1 MNIEKQLKDLREQIA
16 KHDIA
21 YHQKDNPTISDAK
34 YDELKRNLLALEE
47 KNPQYKN
54 DDLFGKVGA
63 KPLEDFAKVVHKKP
77 MLSLANGFS
86 KEDIADFMEKIN
98 RFLGNV
104 SSNKTPASL
113 FDFAE
118 DKPNFIPLFCEPKID
133 GLSFSA
139 RYENGN
145 LVQAAT
151 RGDGEVGED
160 ITANISTVI
169 GFPQILNSNNPPRI
183 LEIRGEV
190 YMAKKD
196 FSSLNQK
203 QQEANG
209 KIFANPRNA
218 AAGSLRQLDSNITA
232 SRKLSYF
239 AYGIGEVSGDF
250 ICNNQESLIVT
261 LKSFGFN
268 TEPHC
273 KICYNLDEIIE
284 LYQEIAD
291 SRYSLEYD
299 LDGMVY
305 KVNDF
310 VLQNRLG
317 FVSRSPRWAIA
328 HKFPAEKSKTVIE
341 KIVIQVG
348 RTGALTPVAEL
359 TPVNIGG
366 VLVSR
371 ATLHNQDEIA
381 AKDIREGDLVVI
393 QRAGDVIPQVLEV
406 DLSKRTPNSSKYIFP
421 AICPSCGAEAF
432 KTDDDVVLRCPNKFG
447 CNAQIKESLKH
458 FVSKDAF
465 DIEGLGK
472 KQIDNFFEE
481 GRIKNFADIF
491 KLESQEKLS
500 PNPLITK
507 EGWGEKSTSNLFKN
521 INLKRKIDLHR
532 FIYSLGIRYVGETTA
547 KLLANN
553 FTSFKN
559 FKEKMLAI
567 SNAEN
572 IAQDIDWQDFIANDG
587 IGEKMAKSIV
597 EYFSEKK
604 NLIILEELEKELEI
618 IDAKINNNNNSKLA
632 KKTIV
637 FTGTLS
643 KMSRGEAKEKA
654 ESLGMKVQGAI
665 SSKTN
670 FLVAGAEAGSK
681 LKKAKELGIVI
692 LEEQDWLEIL
702 NTNDQQTN

>member
-1 MNIEKQLKDLREQIA
+1 MIDIEEQIKTLREQII

-21 YHQKDNPTISDAK
+21 YHQKDSPAISDAK
-34 YDELKRNLLALEE
+34 YDNLKLELSRLEE
-47 KNPQYKN
+47 QYPQYKT
-54 DDLFGKVGA
+54 DDLLNKVGA
-63 KPLEDFAKVVHKKP
+63 KPLEDFAKVIHKKP
-77 MLSLANGFS
+77 MLSLANGFAR
-86 KEDIADFMEKIN
+86 EDIANFVERIN
-98 RFLGNV
+98 RFLGNIP
-104 SSNKTPASL
+104 NKTPTSL
-113 FDFAE
+113 FDFAKSQP
-118 DKPNFIPLFCEPKID
+118 DFIPLFCEPKID

-151 RGDGEVGED
+151 RGDGEIGEE
-160 ITANISTVI
+160 ITTNISTI
-169 GFPQILNSNNPPRI
+169 IDFPHILTTNNPPKI

-196 FSSLNQK
+196 FILLNQK
-203 QQEANG
+203 QQETNG

-239 AYGIGEVSGDF
+239 AYGIGEVSADF
-250 ICNNQESLIVT
+250 ICNSQEFLIAT
-261 LKSFGFN
+261 LSSFGFK
-268 TEPHC
+268 TEPYC
-273 KICYNLDEIIE
+273 KICYSLDEIIK
-284 LYQEIAD
+284 LYQEVAD
-291 SRYSLEYD
+291 IRYSLEYD

-310 VLQNRLG
+310 TLQNRLG
-317 FVSRSPRWAIA
+317 FISRSPRWAIA
-328 HKFPAEKSKTVIE
+328 HKFPAEKSKTVIK
-341 KIVIQVG
+341 KITIQVG

-381 AKDIREGDLVVI
+381 NKDIREGDLVII

-406 DLSKRTPNSSKYIFP
+406 DLSKRSPNSHKYIFP
-421 AICPSCGAEAF
+421 TTCPSCGSISV
-432 KTDDDVVLRCPNKFG
+432 KTDDDVILRCPNKFG

-481 GRIKNFADIF
+481 ERIKNFSDIF
-491 KLESQEKLS
+491 RLEAQEELS
-500 PNPLITK
+500 PNPLIKK
-507 EGWGEKSTSNLFKN
+507 EGWGEKSTNNLFKN
-521 INLKRKIDLHR
+521 INLKRKIELHR
-532 FIYSLGIRYVGETTA
+532 FIYALGIRYVGETTS

-553 FTSFKN
+553 FISFYN

-567 SNAEN
+567 SNIENPAEN
-572 IAQDIDWQDFIANDG
+572 HDWQDFIANDG

-604 NLIILEELEKELEI
+604 NLLILEELEKELEI
-618 IDAKINNNNNSKLA
+618 IDTKINNDKNSKFA

-643 KMSRGEAKEKA
+643 KMSRSEAKERA
-654 ESLGMKVQGAI
+654 ESLGLKVQGTI

-670 FLVAGAEAGSK
+670 FLVAGTEVGSK
-681 LKKAKELGIVI
+681 LKKAKELGITI
-692 LEEQDWLEIL
+692 LKEQDWLKML
-702 NTNDQQTN
+702 NINDGHN

>member
-1 MNIEKQLKDLREQIA
+1 MIEQKIKQLRAELA

-21 YHQKDNPTISDAK
+21 YHQQDNPTISDAK
-34 YDELKRNLLALEE
+34 YDELKLELSKLEE
-47 KNPQYKN
+47 QYPQYKN

-63 KPLEDFAKVVHKKP
+63 KPSQDFAKVVHKKP
-77 MLSLANGFS
+77 MLSLSNGFS

-98 RFLGNV
+98 RFLGNIP
-104 SSNKTPASL
+104 SNKNQVSL
-113 FDFAE
+113 FDFVE

-133 GLSFSA
+133 GLSFLA
-139 RYENGN
+139 RYENGR

-151 RGDGEVGED
+151 RGDGEIGEE
-160 ITANISTVI
+160 ITANISTIV
-169 GFPQILNSNNPPRI
+169 GFPHILTTNNPPQI
-183 LEIRGEV
+183 FEIRGEV
-190 YMAKKD
+190 YMSKQD
-196 FSSLNQK
+196 FVELNNR
-203 QQEANG
+203 QQEING

-218 AAGSLRQLDSNITA
+218 AAGSLRQLDSKITA

-239 AYGIGEVSGDF
+239 AYGLGETSADVSCDS
-250 ICNNQESLIVT
+250 QESLIKI
-261 LKSFGFN
+261 LKKYGFH
-268 TEPHC
+268 TEPHSKLC
-273 KICYNLDEIIE
+273 NSLDEIIK

-291 SRYSLEYD
+291 IRYSLEYD

-305 KVNDF
+305 KVNEF
-310 VLQNRLG
+310 ALQNRLG

-328 HKFPAEKSKTVIE
+328 HKFPAEKSKTIIE

-381 AKDIREGDLVVI
+381 AKDIREGDLVLI

-406 DLSKRTPNSSKYIFP
+406 DLSKRPIHSIKYSFP
-421 AICPSCGAEAF
+421 SNCPSCGAAVV
-432 KTDDDVVLRCPNKFG
+432 KTDNDVVLRCPNKYG
-447 CNAQIKESLKH
+447 CDAQIKESLKH

-481 GRIKNFADIF
+481 GRIKNFVDIF
-491 KLESQEKLS
+491 KLEEQEKSSL
-500 PNPLITK
+500 NPLITK
-507 EGWGEKSTSNLFKN
+507 EGWGKKSTNNLFKN

-532 FIYSLGIRYVGETTA
+532 FIYSLGIRYVGENTA

-553 FTSFKN
+553 FVSFKN
-559 FKEKMLAI
+559 FKEKILAI
-567 SNAEN
+567 SD
-572 IAQDIDWQDFIANDG
+572 AQDLALNLDWQDFIANDG

-618 IDAKINNNNNSKLA
+618 IDAKINNNSNSKLA

-643 KMSRGEAKEKA
+643 KMSRDEAKQRA
-654 ESLGMKVQGAI
+654 EDLGLKVQGAI
-665 SSKTN
+665 SSKTD

-681 LKKAKELGIVI
+681 LKKAKELGINI
-692 LEEQDWLEIL
+692 LEERDWLDLIS
-702 NTNDQQTN
+702 NTGEGAEE